1 MTQFVYV
8 VADSSWKTTL
18 VRPTAKCEIENHPTP
33 HGLITMTAMTE
44 TTKVTVSWSRLVCS
58 RVFQS
63 VFGSSKREKRVPRVS
78 FAWTSG
84 AEVT

>member
-1 MTQFVYV
+1 
-8 VADSSWKTTL
+8 
-18 VRPTAKCEIENHPTP
+18 
-33 HGLITMTAMTE
+33 MTE
-44 TTKVTVSWSRLVCS
+44 TTKVTVSWSRLVCG

-78 FAWTSG
+78 FARTSG

>member
-1 MTQFVYV
+1 MLQT
-8 VADSSWKTTL
+8 
-18 VRPTAKCEIENHPTP
+18 VRGKQHLWDLLQIANSENHPTP

-44 TTKVTVSWSRLVCS
+44 TTKVPVSWSRLVCS

-78 FAWTSG
+78 FARTSG